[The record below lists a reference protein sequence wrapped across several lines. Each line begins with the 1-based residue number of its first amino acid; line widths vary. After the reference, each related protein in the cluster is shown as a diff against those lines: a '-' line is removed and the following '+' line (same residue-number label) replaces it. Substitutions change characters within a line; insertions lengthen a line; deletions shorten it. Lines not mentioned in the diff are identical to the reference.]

1 MRQFS
6 TRLFGL
12 LYTNR
17 FLIIIFTLL
26 FTPFVYFLLFL
37 FLDAISTFYSR
48 NFPFSDDILW
58 PCRTTRKSIFSSAR
72 FIFNCFWPDY
82 QVKLTVL
89 KLLSSFLFFFDENFT
104 PRFRPLKLI
113 PFRSLTYFRHRHNQG
128 GGNYQPSPN
137 GYTEQNSPN
146 NSTDGDATLISR
158 TQKQHTTQQVKEL
171 KLCKETI
178 IEHVFY

>member
-1 MRQFS
+1 MHQEIKRNWGNFP
-6 TRLFGL
+6 LG
-12 LYTNR
+12 
-17 FLIIIFTLL
+17 FLVCFTQIVFFTLL
-26 FTPFVYFLLFL
+26 LTPFLYFLLFL

-113 PFRSLTYFRHRHNQG
+113 PFRSITFISVTGTTRVAATTSRLLMDTPNRTLPTIR
-128 GGNYQPSPN
+128 PTVTRLSSP
-137 GYTEQNSPN
+137 
-146 NSTDGDATLISR
+146 
-158 TQKQHTTQQVKEL
+158 EL
-171 KLCKETI
+171 KSNTQRNRLKS
-178 IEHVFY
+178 